1 MITVILACRFCSAI
15 GSVMQLC
22 VGDALP
28 SLEEVAREVAGLKAD
43 GWLFK
48 PCVVPEGIEAEIHP
62 EGIAMCPEC
71 FAFDMLSRVLVTHDA
86 YGRHNAYQN

>member
-1 MITVILACRFCSAI
+1 MITVILSCRFCSAI
-15 GSVMQLC
+15 GTVMLLC
-22 VGDALP
+22 VGDTLP
-28 SLEEVAREVAGLKAD
+28 NSAEIAGEIAHLKAQ
-43 GWLFK
+43 GWTFK
-48 PCVVPEGIEAEIHP
+48 PCVTEEGKEPHP

>member
-15 GSVMQLC
+15 GAVMQLC
-22 VGDALP
+22 VGDTLP
-28 SLEEVAREVAGLKAD
+28 NPEEVNREIAALKTD
-43 GWLFK
+43 GWIFK
-48 PCVVPEGIEAEIHP
+48 PCVPAEGMEVHP
-62 EGIAMCPEC
+62 EGIAICSEC